1 MITINIAAE
10 YIKINQCYIII
21 HGEFPENILRINFKL
36 QAQHNVGQHNIILIK
51 CLTNKQFRFNKFH

>member
-36 QAQHNVGQHNIILIK
+36 QAQHNIILIK